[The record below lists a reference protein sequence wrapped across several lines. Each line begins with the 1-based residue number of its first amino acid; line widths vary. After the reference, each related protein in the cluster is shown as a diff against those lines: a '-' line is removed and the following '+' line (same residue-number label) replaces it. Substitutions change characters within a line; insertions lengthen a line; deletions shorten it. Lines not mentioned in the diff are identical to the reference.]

1 MFDSGIPA
9 PRSRDSSTG
18 RVDCAICRA
27 SSPTSR
33 LTICPALQLEK
44 LAAISPSKLPSVAGA
59 RLGVPLAGVGK
70 FVAIGLNYAD
80 HAAEANLPLPS
91 EPIVFQKAITS
102 LSGPNDPVILPR
114 DSRKSDWEVELG
126 IVIGTQASYVERAD
140 ALAHVAGY
148 CVVNDVSEREYQMER
163 GGTWDKGKGCDSF
176 GPVGPWLVTTD
187 EIADPQALDLWLDV
201 NGQRMQQGNT
211 RTMIFDCAEIVSY
224 VSRFMTLMP
233 GDIIAT
239 GTPPGV
245 GMGKKPDAI
254 YLKPGDVM
262 TLGIEGLG
270 HAAPGSPRM
279 VGGSGEAA
287 VSVFSGRFEG
297 RTAVVTGAA
306 SGIGRDVARRLSAE
320 GARVS
325 MWDLNAGALGAAAA
339 EAGAS
344 NTQAVDIAAEDAV
357 DVAMQRSID
366 ALGGRLDILVA
377 SAGIA
382 GPNGAVKD
390 YAGNDWRKVF
400 DVNVNGVFY
409 CNRAA
414 VRAMDRSGLRAHH
427 QRRFRGRKG
436 GQSERFGLQRLQG
449 GGDRS
454 HQIARE
460 GDRRDRYPRQLHH
473 AGRDSGPLVR
483 SDDAST
489 HRIHAVEDSGRAV
502 RHHGGGDFACLLAGE
517 RGVFVQHRGS
527 IRPLRRAGNL
537 LKGSLERCSHREQ
550 IA

>member
-1 MFDSGIPA
+1 MKLVRFGKHGAEKSGIIDGQGGLRDLSGVIADITPDNLS
-9 PRSRDSSTG
+9 RST
-18 RVDCAICRA
+18 
-27 SSPTSR
+27 
-33 LTICPALQLEK
+33 LEK

-70 FVAIGLNYAD
+70 FIAIGLNYAD

-187 EIADPQALDLWLDV
+187 EISDPQVLDLWLDV
-201 NGQRMQQGNT
+201 NEQRMQQGNT

-270 HAAPGSPRM
+270 TQRQEIREWSAAP
-279 VGGSGEAA
+279 E
-287 VSVFSGRFEG
+287 
-297 RTAVVTGAA
+297 
-306 SGIGRDVARRLSAE
+306 RRS
-320 GARVS
+320 
-325 MWDLNAGALGAAAA
+325 
-339 EAGAS
+339 
-344 NTQAVDIAAEDAV
+344 
-357 DVAMQRSID
+357 
-366 ALGGRLDILVA
+366 
-377 SAGIA
+377 
-382 GPNGAVKD
+382 
-390 YAGNDWRKVF
+390 
-400 DVNVNGVFY
+400 
-409 CNRAA
+409 
-414 VRAMDRSGLRAHH
+414 
-427 QRRFRGRKG
+427 
-436 GQSERFGLQRLQG
+436 
-449 GGDRS
+449 
-454 HQIARE
+454 
-460 GDRRDRYPRQLHH
+460 
-473 AGRDSGPLVR
+473 
-483 SDDAST
+483 
-489 HRIHAVEDSGRAV
+489 
-502 RHHGGGDFACLLAGE
+502 
-517 RGVFVQHRGS
+517 
-527 IRPLRRAGNL
+527 
-537 LKGSLERCSHREQ
+537 
-550 IA
+550 